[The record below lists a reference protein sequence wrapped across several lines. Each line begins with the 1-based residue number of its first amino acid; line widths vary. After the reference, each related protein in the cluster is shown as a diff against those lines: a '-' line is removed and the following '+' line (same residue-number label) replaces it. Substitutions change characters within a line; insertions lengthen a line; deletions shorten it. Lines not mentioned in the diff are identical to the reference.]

1 MKACLT
7 PGLELYYH
15 HIKER
20 ASLLRKDMDMLT
32 YTTPELAGLDP
43 KYIRRFL
50 ADMKRD
56 RIDLHDVL
64 LLRGDQI
71 FFEKYW
77 APFTPEFPHRMYSV
91 TKSFVAVA
99 IGFLVQEGKLTLD
112 NRIVSFFPDKIGPE
126 MDPLLQM
133 QTIRDMLM
141 MSTFSGGSNWF
152 KPEVTDR
159 LRFYFSLKADK
170 VPGTIFSYDS
180 TGSYVLGCLVERLS
194 GMSLLDYLKAKV
206 LDRIGGFEDAQ
217 ILATMDGTPWAD
229 SALVCRPRALAAFAR
244 FVMNGGAWEGEQL
257 LDPAYVKTATS
268 CLIENNVKDTRNYNT
283 WGYGY
288 QIWMTEQ
295 GAWSFNGMGAQFAIC
310 CPDKDLIFVCNGDD
324 QLTSEVDSP
333 RIFRAFF
340 DQIYAHMDGADPE
353 PEEVD
358 PGEEFPLLVT
368 RGASASPFA
377 EKIDG
382 RTYQCMDNPMG
393 WKWFRLEFED
403 DGGALVYENAQG
415 EKRIPFGL
423 GRNHF
428 DLFPEYG
435 YSDAQGNRHEM
446 TSFRYKA
453 AFSAAWVEEQK
464 LRLRVQVIDRY
475 FGMLV
480 ITIGFRDPE
489 WVSIRMEKSA
499 EDFFDTYEGWLI
511 GRCED

>member
-1 MKACLT
+1 
-7 PGLELYYH
+7 
-15 HIKER
+15 
-20 ASLLRKDMDMLT
+20 MLT
-32 YTTPELAGLDP
+32 FTTPERAGLDP

-50 ADMKRD
+50 AEMQRD
-56 RIDLHDVL
+56 HINLHDVL
-64 LLRGDQI
+64 LVRGDEI

-91 TKSFVAVA
+91 TKSFVAIA
-99 IGFLVQEGKLTLD
+99 IGFLVQEGKLSLD
-112 NRIVSFFPDKIGPE
+112 DPILQFFPDKIGPE
-126 MDPLLQM
+126 MDPLLKM

-141 MSTFSGGSNWF
+141 MSTCFAGANWF
-152 KPEVTDR
+152 YPEVTDR
-159 LRFYFSLKADK
+159 LQFYFGLKADK

-194 GMSLLDYLKAKV
+194 GMSLLDYLKSRV
-206 LDRIGGFEDAQ
+206 LDRLGGFEDAQ

-244 FVMNGGAWEGEQL
+244 FVLNGGSWEGEQL
-257 LDPAYVKTATS
+257 LDRAYVKTATS
-268 CLIENNVKDTRNYNT
+268 CLIENNMRDTCNYNT

-295 GAWSFNGMGAQFAIC
+295 GAWCFNGMGAQFAIC
-310 CPDKDLIFVCNGDD
+310 CPDKDLIFVCNADD

-333 RIFRAFF
+333 RIFRSFF
-340 DQIYAHMDGADPE
+340 DQIYAHMDGAE
-353 PEEVD
+353 PAPAEVD
-358 PGEEFPLLVT
+358 PQEEFQLSVAQGFAT
-368 RGASASPFA
+368 SPFA
-377 EKIDG
+377 AQVEG
-382 RTYQCMDNPMG
+382 RTYHCMDNPMG
-393 WKWFRLEFED
+393 WRWFRLEFDE

-415 EKRIPFGL
+415 EKRMPFGL
-423 GRNHF
+423 GHNRF

-435 YSDAQGNRHEM
+435 YSNDQGNKHEM
-446 TSFRYKA
+446 TDFRYKA

-475 FGMLV
+475 FGLLV

-499 EDFFDTYEGWLI
+499 EDFFDTYQGWLI
-511 GRCED
+511 GRAILETMDQPGANGRL